1 MDTNLVKEKMELRN
15 EFLIKKREA
24 QKSRKSEKFIMSF
37 EYDIKKIDSELME
50 LANLN

>member
-1 MDTNLVKEKMELRN
+1 MDINTIKEKIEMRN

-24 QKSRKSEKFIMSF
+24 QKSRESEDFIMSF
-37 EYDIKKIDSELME
+37 QYQIKKIDSELTE